1 MKRVFVKNI
10 NKWVTQE
17 EKKRTLN
24 LSLKAPCYHDAIL
37 LPLRRRKDI
46 ITIDGTYEGGVCT
59 KDFEF
64 LAGIQRD
71 YSHKKANYSCCRS
84 YNLFDSKITYRKEK
98 VVFGGILFQHFGNM
112 IVDALSRMWWFAEN
126 PNTPYKFVFLMMEKQ
141 KFLFPEFLNLAGL
154 TEDRYEIITEPT
166 QFEEVI
172 IPDEAIYSV
181 FGASPK
187 WLQYFDLIKE
197 NVKNKEPSSLPIE
210 KVYLTRTQLE
220 YSDGID
226 EEYYEN
232 FYAARGYKIVA
243 PEKLSLSQQINLISS
258 AKEIVTTLGT
268 LSHLAVFAGEGVKLT
283 ILLRE
288 SETIILQ
295 QFIINELKKLDYY
308 FVESTRNI
316 LPTTHSYGFFL
327 YYPTNYW
334 YEYLKYNSEKYMP
347 QEKLSETIPPEL
359 VYRYLI
365 CWGKHYSDPK
375 MFKRISKK
383 EISDVVKAINYYL
396 MDEEVNLP
404 RCALPDAQKR
414 ISMLEGEIKKL
425 KASKSWKL
433 TKPLRTVSQ
442 KLRNF
447 TKWIKS

>member
-37 LPLRRRKDI
+37 LPLKRRTDI
-46 ITIDGTYEGGVCT
+46 STTDGVYEGGVCT
-59 KDFEF
+59 KNLDF

-71 YSHKKANYSCCRS
+71 YTSTRANYSCCRA
-84 YNLFDSKITYRKEK
+84 YHLPNSKIIYRKEK
-98 VVFGGILFQHFGNM
+98 VVFGGILFRHFGHM

-172 IPDEAIYSV
+172 VPDEAIYSIS
-181 FGASPK
+181 GASPK

-220 YSDGID
+220 YPDGIN
-226 EEYYEN
+226 EEYYEK

-268 LSHLAVFAGEGVKLT
+268 LSHLAVFAGGGGK
-283 ILLRE
+283 
-288 SETIILQ
+288 
-295 QFIINELKKLDYY
+295 
-308 FVESTRNI
+308 
-316 LPTTHSYGFFL
+316 
-327 YYPTNYW
+327 TNH
-334 YEYLKYNSEKYMP
+334 
-347 QEKLSETIPPEL
+347 
-359 VYRYLI
+359 LI
-365 CWGKHYSDPK
+365 A
-375 MFKRISKK
+375 R
-383 EISDVVKAINYYL
+383 
-396 MDEEVNLP
+396 
-404 RCALPDAQKR
+404 R
-414 ISMLEGEIKKL
+414 
-425 KASKSWKL
+425 
-433 TKPLRTVSQ
+433 
-442 KLRNF
+442 
-447 TKWIKS
+447 

>member
-1 MKRVFVKNI
+1 M
-10 NKWVTQE
+10 
-17 EKKRTLN
+17 
-24 LSLKAPCYHDAIL
+24 
-37 LPLRRRKDI
+37 
-46 ITIDGTYEGGVCT
+46 
-59 KDFEF
+59 
-64 LAGIQRD
+64 
-71 YSHKKANYSCCRS
+71 
-84 YNLFDSKITYRKEK
+84 
-98 VVFGGILFQHFGNM
+98 FGGILFQHFGNM

-220 YSDGID
+220 YSDGIN

-295 QFIINELKKLDYY
+295 QFIINELKKLDY
-308 FVESTRNI
+308 
-316 LPTTHSYGFFL
+316 
-327 YYPTNYW
+327 
-334 YEYLKYNSEKYMP
+334 
-347 QEKLSETIPPEL
+347 
-359 VYRYLI
+359 
-365 CWGKHYSDPK
+365 
-375 MFKRISKK
+375 
-383 EISDVVKAINYYL
+383 
-396 MDEEVNLP
+396 
-404 RCALPDAQKR
+404 
-414 ISMLEGEIKKL
+414 
-425 KASKSWKL
+425 
-433 TKPLRTVSQ
+433 
-442 KLRNF
+442 
-447 TKWIKS
+447 